1 MPFVRCR
8 SRRSKYKAITKEK
21 TNFGIIDA
29 KTPIGRVFEFDIEQ
43 KKLDDDGLSERMT
56 YIGVVEKAEPWHD
69 SQIKLQH
76 PDGELFQFSDESLPT
91 ISEWKEDYSA
101 ICTGYTDPVE
111 AIEDEPGEPAEEPAG
126 VDYKIVL
133 ETTCAMA
140 NKAARDLARWKA
152 SQKETAALK
161 KITDASAAELIG
173 YASDINLPLFD
184 QGQDRADESEP
195 VVEDWRECEVD
206 YLEVPEKV
214 RGALIKNEIQTVG
227 DLVDFQAKH
236 GTFWL
241 KEMKGVGAAGGTQ
254 IDDALMKFW
263 EAHPE
268 ACDRKEIDFNTIVN
282 AKKTEALVA
291 IQECDDAKLLADAE
305 AAGLKGDWRRSAVAK
320 RRDELATLNET
331 EG

>member
-1 MPFVRCR
+1 M
-8 SRRSKYKAITKEK
+8 TKEK

-43 KKLDDDGLSERMT
+43 KKLDDEGLSERMT
-56 YIGVVEKAEPWHD
+56 YMGVVEKAEPWHD

-76 PDGELFQFSDESLPT
+76 PDGALFQYADETLPHAD
-91 ISEWKEDYSA
+91 EWEA
-101 ICTGYTDPVE
+101 GFAEHCTGYTDPVE
-111 AIEDEPGEPAEEPAG
+111 AIEDEPGEPADESAG

-184 QGQDRADESEP
+184 QPQDRADESEP

-214 RGALIKNEIQTVG
+214 RGALIKNEIQTIG

-236 GTFWL
+236 GMFWL
-241 KEMKGVGAAGGTQ
+241 KKIKGVGAAGGTQ
-254 IDDALMKFW
+254 IDDALMRFW
-263 EAHPE
+263 EAHPG

-282 AKKTEALVA
+282 GKKPEALVA
-291 IQECDDAKLLADAE
+291 IQECDDAKLLADAA
-305 AAGLKGDWRRSAVAK
+305 AAGLKGDWRRAAVAK
-320 RRDELATLNET
+320 RIDELKTLNET